1 LTIIQQRQTKRYEEI
16 SKDKYAFL
24 VRDPVARRVEL
35 LREGEKMERVREV
48 IKKVGE
54 IGTSQVAKLSSV
66 ITL

>member
-1 LTIIQQRQTKRYEEI
+1 M
-16 SKDKYAFL
+16 FL

-48 IKKVGE
+48 IKGVGE
-54 IGTSQVAKLSSV
+54 IGTGQVGKVSSV

>member
-1 LTIIQQRQTKRYEEI
+1 LTIIQQRQTKRYEDI
-16 SKDKYAFL
+16 SRDKYVFL

-35 LREGEKMERVREV
+35 LREKEKMDRVHEV

-66 ITL
+66 III